1 MMSGAEFL
9 LAVTGLVK
17 SFSGT
22 VVLNRVDFQL
32 LAGETHSL
40 VGENGAGKSTLLKIL
55 VGAHQP
61 DAGEMRVYDAPYR
74 PQSPKEAQRCGIGL
88 VSQELRVVPH
98 MSVADNVRLGRWP
111 NRWFGTVNRRET
123 ERCATED
130 LQRIGLAIDPRRTM
144 ATLSFAERQLVM
156 IARALALKARVLIL
170 DEPTAALER
179 ADVDRLFQLLERLKA
194 EGVGIIFVSHR
205 LDEISRISDR
215 VTVLRD
221 GRVVACHRGGAF
233 NENELISDMTG
244 RALDKVAH
252 LAERPAAQTMF
263 AARVDSEGGNQELQL
278 RGGCNTGLAGLLG
291 SGAGELLARLF
302 GSKGGIEV
310 SIRGQAIS
318 LTSPRDA
325 IRCGVGYVPSER
337 ARTLFANLSVRDNV
351 ILPHLD
357 RFASFGRFK
366 TDAADR
372 VVSNLIELLDIRPK
386 RLDLPAG
393 SLSGGNQQKVIFA
406 RWVVGSFHTL
416 LLDEPTHGIDVA
428 AKAHILRHLNEFVA
442 AGHAVL
448 LASTEF
454 HELLLLSDEIVTI
467 RDGKLGPTLV
477 RNTEQFSELRLRSI
491 LGG

>member
-1 MMSGAEFL
+1 
-9 LAVTGLVK
+9 
-17 SFSGT
+17 
-22 VVLNRVDFQL
+22 
-32 LAGETHSL
+32 
-40 VGENGAGKSTLLKIL
+40 
-55 VGAHQP
+55 
-61 DAGEMRVYDAPYR
+61 
-74 PQSPKEAQRCGIGL
+74 
-88 VSQELRVVPH
+88 

-123 ERCATED
+123 ERCAAED

-156 IARALALKARVLIL
+156 IARALALEARVLIL

-194 EGVGIIFVSHR
+194 EGVGIVFVSHR

-221 GRVVACHRGGAF
+221 GRVVACHRRGAF

-252 LAERPAAQTMF
+252 LAERPAAKTMF
-263 AARVDSEGGNQELQL
+263 AARVDGEGGNQELQL

-302 GSKGGIEV
+302 GSKGGIDV
-310 SIRGQAIS
+310 SIRGQAIA

-357 RFASFGRFK
+357 RFASFGRFEA
-366 TDAADR
+366 DAADR

>member
-1 MMSGAEFL
+1 MSGTESL
-9 LAVTGLVK
+9 LATAGLLK
-17 SFSGT
+17 LFSGT

-32 LAGETHSL
+32 RPAETHSV

-55 VGAHQP
+55 VGAHKP
-61 DAGEMRVYDAPYR
+61 DAGEMRLYDTPYR
-74 PQSPKEAQRCGIGL
+74 PQSPNEAQRSGICL
-88 VSQELRVVPH
+88 VSQELRVMPQ

-111 NRWFGTVNRRET
+111 HHWFGTVNRRKT

-130 LQRIGLAIDPRRTM
+130 LQRIGLSIDPRRTM
-144 ATLSFAERQLVM
+144 ATLSFAERQLVV

-170 DEPTAALER
+170 DEPTASLER

-221 GRVVACHRGGAF
+221 GRVVACYRRGAF
-233 NENELISDMTG
+233 GENDLISDMAG
-244 RALDKVAH
+244 RALDKVMH
-252 LAERPAAQTMF
+252 LAERPAAATMF
-263 AARVDSEGGNQELQL
+263 AAHVDAEGGRRELQL
-278 RGGCNTGLAGLLG
+278 RGGRNIGLAGLLG

-302 GSKGGIEV
+302 GSMGEIEV
-310 SIRGQAIS
+310 SIRGKASS
-318 LTSPRDA
+318 LASPRDA
-325 IRCGVGYVPSER
+325 IRSGVGYVPSER

-357 RFASFGRFK
+357 RFASFGRFR
-366 TDAADR
+366 TDAANR

-386 RLDLPAG
+386 RLDLPVG

-448 LASTEF
+448 LVSTEF

-467 RDGKLGPTLV
+467 RDGKLGQTLV
-477 RNTEQFSELRLRSI
+477 RNTDQFSELRLRSI

>member
-1 MMSGAEFL
+1 MSSTEFL
-9 LAVTGLVK
+9 LAATGLVK

-40 VGENGAGKSTLLKIL
+40 
-55 VGAHQP
+55 
-61 DAGEMRVYDAPYR
+61 
-74 PQSPKEAQRCGIGL
+74 
-88 VSQELRVVPH
+88 
-98 MSVADNVRLGRWP
+98 
-111 NRWFGTVNRRET
+111 
-123 ERCATED
+123 
-130 LQRIGLAIDPRRTM
+130 
-144 ATLSFAERQLVM
+144 
-156 IARALALKARVLIL
+156 
-170 DEPTAALER
+170 
-179 ADVDRLFQLLERLKA
+179 
-194 EGVGIIFVSHR
+194 
-205 LDEISRISDR
+205 
-215 VTVLRD
+215 
-221 GRVVACHRGGAF
+221 
-233 NENELISDMTG
+233 
-244 RALDKVAH
+244 
-252 LAERPAAQTMF
+252 
-263 AARVDSEGGNQELQL
+263 
-278 RGGCNTGLAGLLG
+278 
-291 SGAGELLARLF
+291 RLF
-302 GSKGGIEV
+302 GAKGGIEV
-310 SIRGQAIS
+310 SIRGKPIS

-366 TDAADR
+366 AEAADR
-372 VVSNLIELLDIRPK
+372 VVSNLIEVLDIRPK

-406 RWVVGSFHTL
+406 RWVVSSFHTL

-467 RDGKLGPTLV
+467 RDGKLGPTLSAIPSNSV
-477 RNTEQFSELRLRSI
+477 NFGSARSW
-491 LGG
+491 GVDQ